1 MNVDG
6 RCVNKQNRP
15 LLPPSQV
22 GSLCS
27 DLCSA
32 HCRLSKGSSCISPGR
47 LSTKVQHLCVLS
59 AERRARSAVVSPVQC
74 MFSLTR
80 HNSAPCWFFPFKNYT
95 FAKETTPLPLHRN
108 KKHYKRP
115 KKYCRL
121 RPLSHRESGPRAA
134 RGPLVK
140 LYQIENKCGAVQ
152 SGPCREPWV
161 ASINL
166 SPSNKKHTKSI

>member
-1 MNVDG
+1 MEDVLI
-6 RCVNKQNRP
+6 NKTALFSP
-15 LLPPSQV
+15 HLKWVLSVLISVLPTAGCRRVQV
-22 GSLCS
+22 VFRLAGSLLKCS
-27 DLCSA
+27 TCVSCPRSGERGPPW
-32 HCRLSKGSSCISPGR
+32 CRLYSVCSPSHVTTAHR
-47 LSTKVQHLCVLS
+47 D
-59 AERRARSAVVSPVQC
+59 
-74 MFSLTR
+74 
-80 HNSAPCWFFPFKNYT
+80 PCWFFPFKNYT
-95 FAKETTPLPLHRN
+95 FAKETTPLPLRN